1 LIAYRKDGALVWVE
15 LIIVAPR
22 CAQGEITG
30 YLGIHRDI
38 TERKRAEE
46 ALSAAQRGSKTIL
59 ESMSDDFFALDR
71 EWRYTYVNERALAT
85 ARRAVGRDITRPEL
99 FGMPVWELVPQLV
112 GTTIY
117 HEFHRAMREQRV
129 AEFEATPRQPGIG
142 WRSASIR
149 PSAG

>member
-1 LIAYRKDGALVWVE
+1 VWVE

-46 ALSAAQRGSKTIL
+46 ALSAAQRGSKTIR
-59 ESMSDDFFALDR
+59 ESMSDEFFALDR

-99 FGMPVWELVPQLV
+99 FGMPVSSSSRSSSGPRS
-112 GTTIY
+112 TTS
-117 HEFHRAMREQRV
+117 FTARCASRGSRSSRRLRGNPALGGDPRLSDRARV
-129 AEFEATPRQPGIG
+129 DGLLP
-142 WRSASIR
+142 
-149 PSAG
+149 